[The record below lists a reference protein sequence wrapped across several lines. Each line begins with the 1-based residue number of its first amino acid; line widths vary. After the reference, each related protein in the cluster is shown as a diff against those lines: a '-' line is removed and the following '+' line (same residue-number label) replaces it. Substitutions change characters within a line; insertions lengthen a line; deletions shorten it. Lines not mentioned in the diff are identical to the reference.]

1 MNSPMPPSSD
11 AKSYHSLIIG
21 GGHNGLVCAATLAR
35 AGKSVL
41 VLEAASEFGGAA
53 RNREFAGGFKVSA
66 GAHLLHALASEVIGD
81 LDLAKHGLKFAAQSL
96 PTHAL
101 SVDGNAVH
109 LREQQVEGGDLSA
122 ADIAAYARFTTAMNR
137 YAAALVPVFRMV
149 PPRLIVET
157 WAQKFEFMKLAWQI
171 RKLGRHDMR
180 ELLRII
186 GMNMYDLLDETF
198 ESERLKGALAL
209 DAVLGAEWGPRAP
222 GTVFTYLYRLSG
234 IAGGK
239 GLGVSQPVGGMGTVC
254 AAMATSATKSGVEL
268 RTSARVKR
276 IVVENDRACGVKLDS
291 GEIIRAEHVIS
302 NADPRTTFL
311 SLLGTAHLDTGFV
324 RKLSHVRAS
333 GRAGKL
339 HLALKDLPAFT
350 GLAKDALGDRLAI
363 APSLDYL
370 ERSFNPSKYGE
381 YPNEPALEISIPT
394 VRDPSLAPAGQHV
407 LSAVVQF
414 LPYDN
419 GAERDGN
426 RARCLQSIIE
436 LLERHAPG
444 IRDLIVHAELLTP
457 FDIEQEFGMTGG
469 HWHHA
474 AMGFDQFFFIRPLPG
489 AAQHA
494 TPVDGLYLCGAGC
507 HPGGGVMGIAG
518 RNAARQVLAGGR

>member
-1 MNSPMPPSSD
+1 MSTPMTN
-11 AKSYHSLIIG
+11 KSYHSLIIG

-41 VLEAASEFGGAA
+41 VLEANDQLGGAA
-53 RNREFAGGFKVSA
+53 RNREFAPGFKVSA
-66 GAHLLHALASEVIGD
+66 GAHLLHALPGELIRD
-81 LDLAKHGLKFAAQSL
+81 LDLAKHGLAFAGQAL
-96 PTHAL
+96 ETHAL
-101 SVDGNAVH
+101 SVDGKALH
-109 LREQQVEGGDLSA
+109 LGDRQIEDG
-122 ADIAAYARFTTAMNR
+122 DISPKDAAAYLRFTTAMNR
-137 YAAALVPVFRMV
+137 YASALVPVFQMV

-157 WAQKFEFMKLAWQI
+157 WGQKFEFMKLAWQI
-171 RKLGRHDMR
+171 RRLGRHDMR

-186 GMNMYDLLDETF
+186 GMNMYDLLDEYF

-209 DAVLGAEWGPRAP
+209 DAVLGAEWAARAP
-222 GTVFTYLYRLSG
+222 GTVLMYLYRLSG
-234 IAGGK
+234 LAGG
-239 GLGVSQPVGGMGTVC
+239 GRLGVAQPTGGMGSVC
-254 AAMATSATKSGVEL
+254 NAIAAAASGAGAEL
-268 RTSARVKR
+268 RTAARVKR
-276 IVVENDRACGVKLDS
+276 IVMENDRACGVELDS
-291 GEIIRAEHVIS
+291 GEVIRAAHVIS

-311 SLLGTAHLDTGFV
+311 SLLGTMHLDTGFV
-324 RKLSHVRAS
+324 RKVSHVRAS

-339 HLALKDLPAFT
+339 HLALKGLPSFK
-350 GLAKDALGDRLAI
+350 GLSADALGDRLTI
-363 APSLDYL
+363 APSMDYL
-370 ERSFNPSKYGE
+370 ERSFNPSKYRE

-394 VRDPSLAPAGQHV
+394 VRDASLAPAGQHV

-419 GAERDGN
+419 GPDRDSN
-426 RARCLQSIIE
+426 RARCLEAIIA

-444 IRDLIVHAELLTP
+444 VRDLIAHAELLTP
-457 FDIEQEFGMTGG
+457 FDIEQEFGMSGG

-489 AAQHA
+489 AAQHR

-518 RNAARQVLAGGR
+518 RNAAQQVLRGGQ